1 MAPAAILTAVFGA
14 AIYVYT
20 YTFVLNNVNERTVP
34 PDAAARFEAY
44 TGLSYDVSSGFGV
57 ASATIVAQT
66 NLYLRIAYGLHPD
79 PVSRAPVSRIHGLDD
94 QEP

>member
-1 MAPAAILTAVFGA
+1 VAQAAILTAVFGA

-44 TGLSYDVSSGFGV
+44 TGLTYDVSSGFGV
-57 ASATIVAQT
+57 ASRPSW
-66 NLYLRIAYGLHPD
+66 LRLTSLSSYRLRP
-79 PVSRAPVSRIHGLDD
+79 SS
-94 QEP
+94 